1 MYLCVKDRKRERER
15 ERAAEPKLW
24 PLIVNIVKSAIEF
37 EANSWTYYT
46 VYTALG
52 RIIDQI
58 NPGGKK
64 STLARFHHFQSS
76 SKSPKEIQQIVCSSF
91 SI

>member
-15 ERAAEPKLW
+15 AAEPKLC

-46 VYTALG
+46 TLG

-58 NPGGKK
+58 NPGEKK
-64 STLARFHHFQSS
+64 SPLARFHHFQSS